1 MSTTWMNDA
10 APNHNGNGFPRMND
24 PDTAGAMM
32 DPSVFMANPG
42 QFNPAQ
48 LQQQQQQAQQ
58 QMQALQNAPM
68 RNASPSTLQ
77 NGPYQTNPV
86 IPSKRP
92 RPREDSIAGSPT
104 QNQNTGML
112 PTSRSQTPQQQP
124 NFSGN
129 FPPGAIGQQGAG
141 QFPHFKANGSATAS
155 PSPIMGNQMRPG
167 TVPQRV
173 ATASPHPFSPSNPQ
187 FGPQTSPVPSEHGT
201 PQPNQFMQNMP
212 QGYNPS
218 FAQSPSHSRPSPN
231 PSAMAGGQMMPQGMG
246 QMPQQMGQMQNMYAQ
261 MQQQQQQHQQGQ
273 PQPMGMPQQQHHR
286 PQNPQVMTDQ
296 QKMAAYQMRLQQQ
309 LQGNMQMQAQMQ
321 AQNMGRGMMPKQQV
335 HGMPNGQGPQG
346 QANMMRP
353 RMMSNINPDHFMKNL
368 TNLMN
373 ARRLP
378 LDTQPMIGDRPVNL
392 LMLFQVV
399 QNKGGYK
406 ASHPS
411 SAPDHHRNSLS
422 RGVETPGQ
430 PEFSMQSPAHAKPVI
445 DERQLPAA
453 AATEPPV
460 PKKLP
465 KSDEY
470 TPCARELT
478 TVGGLDLQVVRT
490 LGTELLRWAP
500 DVPPLPEL
508 GNIDIH
514 ALTKSIQS
522 GIHGEVRVALDTLAA
537 VSNSP
542 HQPHFLRLP
551 YCDDLV
557 DSLVDCAEEQLEV
570 LAEHTVE
577 VSDEIQLTPYEELV
591 RACRSEQWA
600 VKDTPVFGS
609 NEYELDRAVDRLICI
624 TTILR
629 NVSFPGEANENHPVL
644 ADEAVVKFLSVVI
657 RYLGTRTMLLRTC
670 ANTLDF
676 MKDVVILLS
685 NISGAM
691 EIPGR
696 EQALCLLQF
705 LLAFAP
711 SPSPT
716 KAGEGWKFTPY
727 EPSLHPY
734 LPHAVDALAKLFAR
748 DEPNRTHFKAIFT
761 LDSTSNPSYELLTR
775 TFALAVSPIPDK
787 VLERNRSPQ
796 FPPLVETRK
805 PFLMQGLLC
814 AEILAALAPGSESG
828 LTKSWLLSDNFLAQ
842 SLVSLIQRLSRQ
854 YEQPVPVNRGAARA
868 APRKDPEL
876 VYIVVTAVALLR
888 RLAEKSKEPTGSVSA
903 VLSFLPSSQ
912 SLMEVTSLTA
922 PEWTKEGLLQQ
933 FTACVNLDR

>member
-1 MSTTWMNDA
+1 
-10 APNHNGNGFPRMND
+10 
-24 PDTAGAMM
+24 
-32 DPSVFMANPG
+32 
-42 QFNPAQ
+42 
-48 LQQQQQQAQQ
+48 
-58 QMQALQNAPM
+58 
-68 RNASPSTLQ
+68 
-77 NGPYQTNPV
+77 
-86 IPSKRP
+86 
-92 RPREDSIAGSPT
+92 
-104 QNQNTGML
+104 
-112 PTSRSQTPQQQP
+112 
-124 NFSGN
+124 
-129 FPPGAIGQQGAG
+129 
-141 QFPHFKANGSATAS
+141 
-155 PSPIMGNQMRPG
+155 
-167 TVPQRV
+167 
-173 ATASPHPFSPSNPQ
+173 
-187 FGPQTSPVPSEHGT
+187 
-201 PQPNQFMQNMP
+201 
-212 QGYNPS
+212 
-218 FAQSPSHSRPSPN
+218 
-231 PSAMAGGQMMPQGMG
+231 
-246 QMPQQMGQMQNMYAQ
+246 
-261 MQQQQQQHQQGQ
+261 
-273 PQPMGMPQQQHHR
+273 
-286 PQNPQVMTDQ
+286 
-296 QKMAAYQMRLQQQ
+296 
-309 LQGNMQMQAQMQ
+309 
-321 AQNMGRGMMPKQQV
+321 
-335 HGMPNGQGPQG
+335 
-346 QANMMRP
+346 
-353 RMMSNINPDHFMKNL
+353 
-368 TNLMN
+368 
-373 ARRLP
+373 
-378 LDTQPMIGDRPVNL
+378 
-392 LMLFQVV
+392 
-399 QNKGGYK
+399 
-406 ASHPS
+406 
-411 SAPDHHRNSLS
+411 
-422 RGVETPGQ
+422 
-430 PEFSMQSPAHAKPVI
+430 MQSPAHAKPGA
-445 DERQLPAA
+445 DERQLSAA
-453 AATEPPV
+453 ATTEPPV

-478 TVGGLDLQVVRT
+478 TVGGLDLQVVRA
-490 LGTELLRWAP
+490 LGSELLRWAP
-500 DVPPLPEL
+500 DAPPLPEL

-570 LAEHTVE
+570 LTEHTEE

-600 VKDTPVFGS
+600 VKETPVFGS

-644 ADEAVVKFLSVVI
+644 ADETVVKFLSVVI
-657 RYLGTRTMLLRTC
+657 RYLGTRTMLLRTY

-716 KAGEGWKFTPY
+716 KTGEGWKFTPY

-748 DEPNRTHFKAIFT
+748 DEPNRTHFKTIFA
-761 LDSTSNPSYELLTR
+761 LDGSNNPSYELLTR

-814 AEILAALAPGSESG
+814 AEILAALAPGPDSG
-828 LTKSWLLSDNFLAQ
+828 LAKSWLLSDNFLAQ

-854 YEQPVPVNRGAARA
+854 YEQPTRGPTRA
-868 APRKDPEL
+868 PPRKDPEL

-888 RLAEKSKEPTGSVSA
+888 RLAEKSKDPTGPTSPA
-903 VLSFLPSSQ
+903 LSFLPSSQ
-912 SLMEVTSLTA
+912 SLMEITSLTA